1 MSLMEAIR
9 RATGGKP
16 RMEDKKPDEM
26 EEDETDTSAEGDEKD
41 VDAEDDEETAPD
53 AEGEEKDPDAEDDE
67 EIAPDAED
75 EEDKKMT
82 AADRKV
88 YGRGRKAERK
98 RLAKILGSK
107 AAEANPALAAHLAF
121 NTSDSA
127 GKALA
132 ALKAS
137 GPSAVGNLASRMAG
151 RNSRTGRGGEAPAG
165 KRDAGAAWDKAMAA
179 AGVKAK
185 GK

>member
-26 EEDETDTSAEGDEKD
+26 EEEETDTSAEGDEKD
-41 VDAEDDEETAPD
+41 VE
-53 AEGEEKDPDAEDDE
+53 AEGEEDDTSAEGEKKDAEDGEDE
-67 EIAPDAED
+67 TCAED
-75 EEDKKMT
+75 EEDKTMSAAERT
-82 AADRKV
+82 AFA
-88 YGRGRKAERK
+88 RGRSAERT
-98 RLAKILGSK
+98 RVAKILGSK

-121 NTSDSA
+121 NTSDDVAKS
-127 GKALA
+127 LA

-137 GPSAVGNLASRMAG
+137 APSASAGLASRMAG
-151 RNSRTGRGGEAPAG
+151 RGSRTGRGGEAPAG